1 MRNIRISAAGCIIM
15 SSLAVAAPQL
25 PPPQQPPIQVGA
37 EEVVLD
43 VVVRDKKGKLVRELG
58 PADFEV
64 SDNGAKQMI
73 RSVRLV
79 EGKEAIGKTGTTPL
93 DPLRQIRLVTLVFER
108 LSPEGRRFARQA
120 ALDLLRASPPQN
132 VFYAVMTI
140 DQRLSV
146 LQQFTAETQLLRKGD
161 DRATTGLYTE
171 FADDSVQIKQQL
183 AQ

>member
-1 MRNIRISAAGCIIM
+1 MRNIRISADGGRHDRQSIISVSGGCLI
-15 SSLAVAAPQL
+15 LAALASAAPQL

-64 SDNGAKQMI
+64 SDNGAKQTI

-79 EGKEAIGKTGTTPL
+79 EGKEAIAKTGTTPL

-108 LSPEGRRFARQA
+108 LDPEEAPVRAAGCTGSAAR
-120 ALDLLRASPPQN
+120 LPTPECFLCGHDN
-132 VFYAVMTI
+132 
-140 DQRLSV
+140 
-146 LQQFTAETQLLRKGD
+146 
-161 DRATTGLYTE
+161 
-171 FADDSVQIKQQL
+171 
-183 AQ
+183 

>member
-1 MRNIRISAAGCIIM
+1 MRRIRISLTLAGA
-15 SSLAVAAPQL
+15 LFALTATAAPQL
-25 PPPQQPPIQVGA
+25 PAPPKAEIRAGA
-37 EEVVLD
+37 EEVILD

-64 SDNGAKQMI
+64 FDNGVQMPI

-120 ALDLLRASPPQN
+120 AQDLLRA
-132 VFYAVMTI
+132 
-140 DQRLSV
+140 
-146 LQQFTAETQLLRKGD
+146 
-161 DRATTGLYTE
+161 
-171 FADDSVQIKQQL
+171 
-183 AQ
+183 